1 MLARLSLALALLA
14 LPAVAARAQTAP
26 LPPHWSH
33 AHHDEDEEDY
43 RLPAPLRGIA
53 GHGFSGVSPLEGSN
67 VVCKGNEAEQARI
80 LALAENDTEF
90 WFYATAHQAVLF
102 RRTLS
107 VDTEK
112 PCGQALSWTSD
123 ISRAFVADGLVQSFS
138 VDAEGRLEVVA
149 GRPIRDSDGLY
160 SGAFNPIHNLLART
174 GLPSG
179 KRTSSQRI
187 AGIPARCGGMSGLV
201 WHSSC
206 IASTGPLRGMLLK
219 TEGGDDERMMF
230 YLAFDRIDPN
240 ARLDGRLFELERE
253 WTEKE

>member
-14 LPAVAARAQTAP
+14 LPAVTWAQTAA

-43 RLPAPLRGIA
+43 RPPAPLRGIA
-53 GHGFSGVSPLEGSN
+53 GHGFTGVSPIEGADIACQGS
-67 VVCKGNEAEQARI
+67 EAEQARVI
-80 LALAENDTEF
+80 ALAEHDTEF

-107 VDTEK
+107 VDITRS
-112 PCGQALSWTSD
+112 CGKALRWSLD
-123 ISRAFVADGLVQSFS
+123 ISRAFVADGLIQSFF
-138 VDAEGRLEVVA
+138 VDAEGRLEVA
-149 GRPIRDSDGLY
+149 GGRPIGESDGLY

-174 GLPSG
+174 RLPSG
-179 KRTSSQRI
+179 KRTRSERI
-187 AGIPARCGGMSGLV
+187 AGIIARCGGMSGLV
-201 WHSSC
+201 WHRSC